1 MSTEY
6 YDPEIT
12 SKSREELNKFVNRL
26 NDTMGYYPTVIGGWA
41 VYYYTE
47 DNMSQ
52 DIDIVIYGEE
62 TYYKHIVPD
71 YFEKFG
77 FTERNLGSTSARYH
91 KDIVLNDGRKET
103 IHFDVMLGDIVNEI
117 KGLKIKKDW
126 KLILENQKE
135 VKFDGGKMYV
145 PIPEALIT
153 FKIIAAQ
160 ERKYD
165 MRYES
170 DDEQISWYQGKIRK
184 DYLDIAGLTKIS
196 GLNKEKLEELYSA
209 TNVGKDID
217 KFLQDYK
224 KRDYADILERTQLT
238 FNQIS
243 TTIKV

>member
-1 MSTEY
+1 MSTPY

-26 NDTMGYYPTVIGGWA
+26 NETMGYYPTVIGGWA
-41 VYYYTE
+41 VYYYTK

-52 DIDIVIYGEE
+52 DIDIVVYDEE

-77 FTERNLGSTSARYH
+77 FTERNLDTTSARYH
-91 KDIVLNDGRKET
+91 KDMVLKDGRKET
-103 IHFDVMLGDIVNEI
+103 IHFDVMLGDIPNVI
-117 KGLKIKKDW
+117 KGLNITKDW
-126 KLILENQKE
+126 NLILQNQKE
-135 VKFDGGKMYV
+135 VIFDGGKMYV
-145 PIPEALIT
+145 PIPEALVT

-165 MRYES
+165 MKYES
-170 DDEQISWYQGKIRK
+170 EDEIISWFQDKIKK
-184 DYLDIAGLTKIS
+184 DYLDIAGLVKS
-196 GLNKEKLEELYSA
+196 CKLGKEKLNELYSA

-224 KRDYADILERTQLT
+224 KKDYADILERTQLS

-243 TTIKV
+243 TAIKV